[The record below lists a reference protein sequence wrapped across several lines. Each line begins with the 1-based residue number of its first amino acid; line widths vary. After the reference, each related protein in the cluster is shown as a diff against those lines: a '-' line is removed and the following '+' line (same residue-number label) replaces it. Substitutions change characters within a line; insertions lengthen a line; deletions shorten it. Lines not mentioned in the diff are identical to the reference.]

1 MTGLT
6 VVTDQFTVCLTQVFQ
21 VYILG
26 SVLPYVPN
34 IFISKRNAIFLFYL
48 KTTNNR
54 NERYV
59 ILKRGKKPDHR
70 DHIYDKF
77 VKNWMM
83 YNFF

>member
-34 IFISKRNAIFLFYL
+34 IFISKRNAIFFILF
-48 KTTNNR
+48 KNN
-54 NERYV
+54 
-59 ILKRGKKPDHR
+59 KQP
-70 DHIYDKF
+70 
-77 VKNWMM
+77 
-83 YNFF
+83 

>member
-34 IFISKRNAIFLFYL
+34 IFISKRNAIYFILF
-48 KTTNNR
+48 KNN
-54 NERYV
+54 
-59 ILKRGKKPDHR
+59 KQP
-70 DHIYDKF
+70 
-77 VKNWMM
+77 
-83 YNFF
+83 